1 MISTLMK
8 MRQTDDRKDTASSSR
23 FRFAVVAAACML
35 GSMPCVAVAEDPFPP
50 LPSRDQLTE
59 EWVYGSEEELFLLQQ
74 AEEEALL
81 GEYADRGSSIPEA
94 VLQQVQEMVRKYGRS
109 RARFCMEQVGP
120 DGVLA
125 LPLRQPARVLSGSGL
140 AYQRRADEFYLH
152 HRQLRESYL
161 LLGKHAYTDEDM
173 PKEKL
178 AAAGGMMLSHVRE
191 RRELRKKW
199 GKVEGVSSG
208 ERGVTDVGVDHGEA
222 RRQNFSRNKS
232 LTGVD
237 YFPDEWPPKVADVPL
252 CTKEQVKAMLPN
264 LWANDAVMPGSYWEF
279 TAKLRDT
286 YRMASFMMYDRQ
298 RQEEDELL
306 GAELLQGKPVPEEKM
321 RALDWIVQRYLAR
334 RDRLWHRYQALL
346 KMADSLVELHESERS
361 DLLYSQSVAREEAYS
376 RLMDGSGVDPDEA
389 LEDVRQLILEQVVQR
404 QKMQRKHA
412 QEQRE
417 FLRELSFEYG
427 DID

>member
-8 MRQTDDRKDTASSSR
+8 MQQADDRKDTDCSSF

-35 GSMPCVAVAEDPFPP
+35 GSMPCVAVTEDSFPP
-50 LPSRDQLTE
+50 LPSREQLME
-59 EWVYGSEEELFLLQQ
+59 ECVYGSEEELFRQQQ
-74 AEEEALL
+74 AEEDALL
-81 GEYADRGSSIPEA
+81 GEYADRGDPIPET

-120 DGVLA
+120 DGMLA
-125 LPLRQPARVLSGSGL
+125 LPLRQPGRVVSGSGL

-161 LLGKHAYTDEDM
+161 LLGKYAYTDEDM

-178 AAAGGMMLSHVRE
+178 EATGEMMLSHVRE

-199 GKVEGVSSG
+199 GDVQGVSSG
-208 ERGVTDVGVDHGEA
+208 ESGVTDVGVDHGEA
-222 RRQNFSRNKS
+222 RRQNFSRNES
-232 LTGVD
+232 RMGVD
-237 YFPDEWPPKVADVPL
+237 YCPDEWPSKVADVPL
-252 CTKEQVKAMLPN
+252 CTKNQVKAMLPN
-264 LWANDAVMPGSYWEF
+264 LSANDMVMPGSSWEF
-279 TAKLRDT
+279 TKKLRDP
-286 YRMASFMMYDRQ
+286 YRRVSFMMYDRQ

-306 GAELLQGKPVPEEKM
+306 GGELYQGKPVPEEKM
-321 RALDWIVQRYLAR
+321 RALDWIVQRYLER

-346 KMADSLVELHESERS
+346 IMAGSLVELHRSERTA
-361 DLLYSQSVAREEAYS
+361 LLYAQSVAREEAYS
-376 RLMDGSGVDPDEA
+376 RLMDGSVADPDEA
-389 LEDVRQLILEQVVQR
+389 LENVRQLILEQVGQR

>member
-8 MRQTDDRKDTASSSR
+8 MQQTDDRKDTACSSR

-35 GSMPCVAVAEDPFPP
+35 GSMPCVAVTEDPFPP
-50 LPSRDQLTE
+50 FPSREQLME
-59 EWVYGSEEELFLLQQ
+59 ECVYGSEEELFRQQQ
-74 AEEEALL
+74 AEEEALV
-81 GEYADRGSSIPEA
+81 GEYADRGGPIPEA
-94 VLQQVQEMVRKYGRS
+94 VMQQVQEMVRKYGRS

-125 LPLRQPARVLSGSGL
+125 LPLRKPGRVVSGSGL

-152 HRQLRESYL
+152 YRQLRESYF

-178 AAAGGMMLSHVRE
+178 AATGGMMLMHVRE
-191 RRELRKKW
+191 RKALRKQW
-199 GKVEGVSSG
+199 EGVQGVSSG
-208 ERGVTDVGVDHGEA
+208 ERDVAASGVVHGED
-222 RRQNFSRNKS
+222 RRDEFFRKD
-232 LTGVD
+232 LGMAC
-237 YFPDEWPPKVADVPL
+237 FPDEWLPRVVDVRL
-252 CTKEQVKAMLPN
+252 RTKEQVKAVLPN
-264 LWANDAVMPGSYWEF
+264 LQANDAVMPGSHWEF
-279 TAKLRDT
+279 AAKLRDT
-286 YRMASFMMYDRQ
+286 YRMASFIMYDRQ

-306 GAELLQGKPVPEEKM
+306 GEDLLQGKPVPQEKM
-321 RALDWIVQRYLAR
+321 RALDWILQRYLAR

-389 LEDVRQLILEQVVQR
+389 LEDVRQLILEQVGQR